1 MLILLKSFSKDQNIL
16 RAEQRIGTMKTR
28 MYLRRKSLFGCTS
41 LLLLFTLFLAACGGT
56 STPAVTPTP
65 GQTVTPT
72 TGTTPTTVPMPPAQ
86 TSCPPAA
93 TARGAVTAP
102 LVRGSHANVVY
113 VSNQGQ
119 EANPISGTIKRYD
132 MTTRSETVIVTV
144 PHAFINDAQVSADGQ
159 WVLFSTYVSNRPAIQ
174 LVRMD
179 GQGLQTLYC
188 SVSDGYSGA
197 SALEWSPDQKYLA
210 FKEGSNVYL
219 LNVATGAYK
228 LEVPSSNGR
237 GYVPRTWLDNTHL
250 YMTPFLATETPP
262 LILYLLDI
270 SNAKVQ
276 QVLNSP
282 ALCGDFDSSIDGTQ
296 LFTSEC
302 VSNIPTTEG
311 PSSIKAQPATGGPA
325 TTIYSTPTYG
335 ITKLRVASRNTL
347 LFVIYNTGVGSID
360 TSHNGLW
367 KINTDGTGLTRLT
380 TEAAGEATLFNLY
393 TQYFWSTVSRDG
405 AFYAVQVINY
415 SSSADRPT
423 SVLIGPMS
431 GGAPFTLAKG
441 TANTGEVH
449 IAGWTTM

>member
-1 MLILLKSFSKDQNIL
+1 
-16 RAEQRIGTMKTR
+16 MKTR
-28 MYLRRKSLFGCTS
+28 VDARRYNLFVWTS
-41 LLLLFTLFLAACGGT
+41 LLLLFTLLLAACGGS
-56 STPAVTPTP
+56 STPGPGTPTP

-72 TGTTPTTVPMPPAQ
+72 TPTTGVTPTTVPMPPTQ
-86 TSCPPAA
+86 TSCPPTG
-93 TARGAVTAP
+93 TARGAVIAT

-119 EANPISGTIKRYD
+119 KANPISGTLKRYD
-132 MTTRSETVIVTV
+132 MTTKSETVIVTL
-144 PHAFINDAQVSADGQ
+144 PHTSIYDAQVSADGQ
-159 WVLFSTYVSNRPAIQ
+159 WVLFGASVADRSAIQ
-174 LVRMD
+174 LIRMD

-188 SVSDGYSGA
+188 AASGVQYGA
-197 SALEWSPDQKYLA
+197 GSLEWSPDQKYLA
-210 FKEGSNVYL
+210 FTEGSNVYL
-219 LNVATGAYK
+219 LNVATGTYR
-228 LEVPSSNGR
+228 LEVPSTNNLY
-237 GYVPRTWLDNTHL
+237 YVPRTWLDNTRL
-250 YMTPFLATETPP
+250 YMSGLLVGTETPP
-262 LILYLLDI
+262 LKLYLLDI
-270 SNAKVQ
+270 GTAKVQ

-282 ALCGDFDSSIDGTQ
+282 TMCGDFDSSIDGTQ

-302 VSNIPTTEG
+302 VFGMPVTEG
-311 PSSIKAQPATGGPA
+311 PSSIGVQPATGGPA

-335 ITKLRVASRNTL
+335 ITKLRVASDNTL

-367 KINTDGTGLTRLT
+367 KINTDGTGLSRLT
-380 TEAAGEATLFNLY
+380 TEAADETTFFNLY

-431 GGAPFTLAKG
+431 GGAPFTLARG
-441 TANTGEVH
+441 SVNTGEVD